1 MNITTTYRTNSKGA
15 GVIEARCG
23 DRRKTSP
30 YNHSLSVDQ
39 NHGTAAGALIEEKFA
54 EFKRNVVSVISHG
67 NAKHYQVADGKQR
80 FEV

>member
-1 MNITTTYRTNSKGA
+1 MNITTTYKTNSTGA

-23 DRRKTSP
+23 DRRKTSK
-30 YNHSLSVDQ
+30 YDHSKSVNE
-39 NHGTAAGALIEEKFA
+39 NHGTAAGALINEKFA
-54 EFKRNVVSVISHG
+54 EFKRNVVSVIDHG